1 MSRPTTDLMHAV
13 LDGEASAAEAATLQ
27 RLLVADPAARAE
39 FEALQ
44 HLFSGLASVPQ
55 RQPPEGLVAAVNAA
69 LDARQPALR
78 QQPQLSLW
86 SRVFASA
93 PWEWISRISTNV
105 VRNIDMSQQ
114 PRSPFGN
121 RKLWIGGAVAAAAV
135 VVVAQFGFDSK
146 PNEKDVIG
154 TIAPA
159 ERYRAPQ
166 PTAADV
172 KVGAT
177 AGGQTGK
184 ADGNAPV
191 ESAQKAV
198 TDMAAGK
205 VADKST
211 NMVVGKIVDKSADM
225 VAGKVVDKSA
235 DMVAGKVVDKS
246 ADRVAEKVADKSAQM
261 VAGKVA
267 EKSADMAVGKA
278 ADKAAAAAAER
289 AAEMAAAK
297 AAK

>member
-1 MSRPTTDLMHAV
+1 MSGPTTDLMHAV
-13 LDGEASAAEAATLQ
+13 LDGEASAAEAAALQ

-55 RQPPEGLVAAVNAA
+55 RQPPEDLVAAVNAA

-184 ADGNAPV
+184 ADGNAPA

-198 TDMAAGK
+198 ADMAAGK

-211 NMVVGKIVDKSADM
+211 NMIVGKIVDKSADM

-246 ADRVAEKVADKSAQM
+246 ADRVAEKAADKSAQM